1 MEEENETLRTHREK
15 SLAHLYLNQEAVSSV
30 VNDVG
35 FSNQLFVEPGNMAS
49 KMPSVPDFKI
59 DDPSSRNVKHI
70 DEKYGIQDSGLSSTM
85 VSVFLSML
93 VAVIVWHAEEPC
105 RPLVV
110 AVFMV
115 ACGSLKSVVHSLITR
130 NGGRGL
136 DVLLLFGLNW
146 FILGILTSPAFPLFR
161 LSQQS
166 SVTVS

>member
-15 SLAHLYLNQEAVSSV
+15 SLTHLYLDQEAVSSV
-30 VNDVG
+30 VNKVG
-35 FSNQLFVEPGNMAS
+35 FSNQLFAEHRNTAS
-49 KMPSVPDFKI
+49 KMPSVRDFKL
-59 DDPSSRNVKHI
+59 DDPGSCNVKHI
-70 DEKYGIQDSGLSSTM
+70 DEKYEIQDSGLSSTM

-105 RPLVV
+105 GPLVV

-161 LSQQS
+161 LFQQS